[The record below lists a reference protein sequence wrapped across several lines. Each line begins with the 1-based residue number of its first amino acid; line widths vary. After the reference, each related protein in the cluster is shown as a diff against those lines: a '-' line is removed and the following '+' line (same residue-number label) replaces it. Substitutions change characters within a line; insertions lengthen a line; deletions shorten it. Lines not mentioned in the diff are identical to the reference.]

1 MLIYIYIYTL
11 LLVEII
17 IFTYAEFPLNR
28 RPLAQDFPI
37 SLLSPILSSDEDVL
51 SAAAVS
57 DD

>member
-1 MLIYIYIYTL
+1 M
-11 LLVEII
+11 EII